1 MRKGK
6 PAKPRNRK
14 RLVLFAAEG
23 RNRTE
28 SLYMRDLARDCASV
42 TLHRSRDASTDPV
55 GMVSGLVEAMGYYGF
70 SAEHGDLAFCLVDFD
85 LSHDKERQVR
95 DALRIAEAHGI
106 RLIISNPCFELW
118 YICHFTANPQALWF
132 KQRPCQGY
140 GEIYPIL
147 WQIHGRD
154 IWDPQGAAAGCHKE
168 CGEPGAP
175 CHRAWI
181 WQVYL
186 IIRSGNR
193 CPPYP
198 GFHAGMH
205 IFWPALNSRMVSS
218 GRRLP
223 WK

>member
-55 GMVSGLVEAMGYYGF
+55 GMVNGLVEAMGYYGF

-118 YICHFTANPQALWF
+118 YICHFTANPRHYNSSDALV
-132 KQRPCQGY
+132 KDMGRYIPSYGKSMEGIYGLLKGQLPDAIRNAESLERRAIEHGY
-140 GEIYPIL
+140 GRYTASFAPATDVHHIL
-147 WQIHGRD
+147 ASMR
-154 IWDPQGAAAGCHKE
+154 E
-168 CGEPGAP
+168 C
-175 CHRAWI
+175 I
-181 WQVYL
+181 
-186 IIRSGNR
+186 
-193 CPPYP
+193 
-198 GFHAGMH
+198 
-205 IFWPALNSRMVSS
+205 SS
-218 GRRLP
+218 GRP
-223 WK
+223 

>member
-147 WQIHGRD
+147 CKSMEGIYGILKGQLPDAIRNAESLERRAIEHGYGRYTASFAPATD
-154 IWDPQGAAAGCHKE
+154 VHHILASMRE
-168 CGEPGAP
+168 C
-175 CHRAWI
+175 I
-181 WQVYL
+181 
-186 IIRSGNR
+186 
-193 CPPYP
+193 
-198 GFHAGMH
+198 
-205 IFWPALNSRMVSS
+205 SS
-218 GRRLP
+218 GRP
-223 WK
+223 